1 MALARAKSSLPDV
14 FGEISEKGDCP
25 AMVQAI
31 QELHQ
36 LRKQDNFP
44 AQALARVIL
53 KDPGLSSKVLRV
65 VNSAFFRTRG
75 EPITT
80 ISKAVVL
87 MGIDA
92 VVDLASGIVMVEQFD
107 QADPALHQG
116 LIDSLRSALL
126 AQALA
131 DRVSLPSPEE
141 AYLLGLFSNLGRLWL
156 AAHYREELARA
167 VELEAREA
175 TCVEDAVERHFGF
188 SPNRLAA
195 EILQNWGFPQKYVQ
209 FFLRKT
215 AGRLAADEKLLLVA
229 DLAKERDDAVLIE
242 LAQDRLGLS
251 EERARQTVAAALSSL
266 TDQADAMGIGGI
278 APSGP
283 PKKPAS
289 AKSPARPASKPA
301 SKPGLKPVRAAA
313 RTASK
318 PGAAAAEEAAE
329 WRKADPAFGLEAAG
343 NLARAIVDRR
353 DLGSL
358 LGEVLE
364 SVARAGGFDGAL
376 LYLADHTQGNLV
388 PKLGFPVEL
397 TQAAA
402 RLAVPLTAESGCAA
416 LTAVKNEARVVEE
429 ASAASLVP
437 AGVEA
442 PALTVR
448 SLVAHPLCVRSRV
461 IGVLLAF
468 RKGAPAVNASSVPVV
483 QLFSQLAALAIDDC
497 APPSN
502 D

>member
-44 AQALARVIL
+44 AQALARIIL

-75 EPITT
+75 EPVTT

-92 VVDLASGIVMVEQFD
+92 VVDLASGIAMVEQFD
-107 QADPALHQG
+107 QGDPALHQG

-131 DRVSLPSPEE
+131 DRVSLPNPEE

-167 VELEAREA
+167 IELEAASA
-175 TCVEDAVERHFGF
+175 TCVEDAVERHFGY

-195 EILQNWGFPQKYVQ
+195 EILQNWGLPAKYVE

-215 AGRLAADEKLLLVA
+215 AGRPAADEKLLLVA
-229 DLAKERDDAVLIE
+229 DLAKERDDAVVIE

-251 EERARQTVAAALSSL
+251 EERARQTTAAVLSSL
-266 TDQADAMGIGGI
+266 TDQADAMGIGGV

-289 AKSPARPASKPA
+289 DKPA
-301 SKPGLKPVRAAA
+301 VKQANKPGPKPVRSALRSAAKSA
-313 RTASK
+313 TGAD
-318 PGAAAAEEAAE
+318 GAAGR
-329 WRKADPAFGLEAAG
+329 RKADPAFGVEAAAK
-343 NLARAIVDRR
+343 LARGIVDRS

-364 SVARAGGFDGAL
+364 SVTRAGGFDGAL
-376 LYLADHTQGNLV
+376 LYLVDQAQGNLV
-388 PKLGFPVEL
+388 PKLGFPAEL

-402 RLAVPLTAESGCAA
+402 RLIVPLAAEGGCVAE
-416 LTAVKNEARVVEE
+416 TAVKNEAQVVEE

-437 AGVEA
+437 AGAEA

-448 SLVAHPLCVRSRV
+448 SVVAHPLCVRSRV

-497 APPSN
+497 APPSA